1 MNEMVCCLRQGN
13 LSSLQTLTW
22 HITDEKQMH
31 NDYATSLRGECA
43 VGQQAQALAKGFQ
56 LKLTGAQGLQG
67 PKGQQGLHGPL
78 A

>member
-1 MNEMVCCLRQGN
+1 MKNKW
-13 LSSLQTLTW
+13 TT
-22 HITDEKQMH
+22 ITI
-31 NDYATSLRGECA
+31 ASLRGKCT

-67 PKGQQGLHGPL
+67 PKGQQKPQGPL